1 MSRSAMPQHDLA
13 MGGVAVRPSVCLSV
27 CLSGHFRYY
36 KRFHCL
42 YFKNTVSMMYEVKQL
57 SDIIMWEIFSY
68 CCIRPEG
75 LSYGAER
82 ELLAI
87 AKFLCNH
94 ICAILYSLV
103 FTVFV
108 LCLSS
113 VLWFCFYCLRNLPAK
128 FC

>member
-57 SDIIMWEIFSY
+57 SDIIM
-68 CCIRPEG
+68 
-75 LSYGAER
+75 
-82 ELLAI
+82 
-87 AKFLCNH
+87 
-94 ICAILYSLV
+94 
-103 FTVFV
+103 
-108 LCLSS
+108 
-113 VLWFCFYCLRNLPAK
+113 
-128 FC
+128 